1 MFTILS
7 LCLGAAL
14 GACMGLY
21 AHHTTVKEVPS
32 DKKATLLGCAI
43 AGALGW
49 LISTLTAADILH
61 ALLYG
66 LLFTLLTAVAVI
78 DWRIFEIPNGVNL
91 AILALGAV
99 QLAMDL
105 GNWKLYII
113 GMFSVSLLFLVL
125 WAVTKGAGLGMG
137 DVKLMAAAGL
147 LLGWPRTVLAMLL
160 GCILGSVIHLI
171 RMRGGEG
178 KRLAFGPYLSAG
190 IMLAAWWGN
199 SMILAYLSLFGL

>member
-1 MFTILS
+1 MLFVFPL
-7 LCLGAAL
+7 LGAAL
-14 GACMGLY
+14 GAAMGLY
-21 AHHTTVKEVPS
+21 AHRVTAKEVPS
-32 DKKATLLGCAI
+32 KQNATVFGCAA
-43 AGALGW
+43 AGAVGW
-49 LISTLTAADILH
+49 LLSAMTAPDTLT

-66 LLFTLLTAVAVI
+66 GLFTLLTAVAVI

-113 GMFSVSLLFLVL
+113 GMFSVSLLFLAL

-190 IMLAAWWGN
+190 IMLAAWWGS

>member
-7 LCLGAAL
+7 LCPGAAL
-14 GACMGLY
+14 GAAMGLY
-21 AHHTTVKEVPS
+21 AHRVTAKEVPS
-32 DKKATLLGCAI
+32 KQNATVFGCAA
-43 AGALGW
+43 AGAVGW
-49 LISTLTAADILH
+49 LLSAMTAPDTLT

-66 LLFTLLTAVAVI
+66 GLFTLLTAVAVI
-78 DWRIFEIPNGVNL
+78 DWRIFEIPNGLNL
-91 AILALGAV
+91 AIFLLGAV
-99 QLAMDL
+99 QLATDR
-105 GNWKLYII
+105 GNWKLYIP
-113 GMFSVSLLFLVL
+113 GMFSVSLLFLAL
-125 WAVTKGAGLGMG
+125 WALTRGAGLGMG

-199 SMILAYLSLFGL
+199 DMILAYLGLFGL